1 MKIKLLI
8 LTMLF
13 IPIMF
18 GCSKEEQLKE
28 LLIGEWCLYQNYVD
42 SRYPWPLKIYTR
54 EKSPLHY
61 IFYQENSY
69 VLLENGSKKKTGEWQ
84 IIESSIEKSG
94 KEYCNG
100 QIKIDDSV
108 FTVIFDSVIIGE
120 VKSDILILRP
130 QGSLYDQD
138 TYRRY

>member
-1 MKIKLLI
+1 
-8 LTMLF
+8 MLF

-28 LLIGEWCLYQNYVD
+28 LLIGEWYLHMNQN
-42 SRYPWPLKIYTR
+42 RFYTR
-54 EKSPLHY
+54 EESPLHY
-61 IFYQENSY
+61 IFYQDNSY

-94 KEYCNG
+94 KEFFNG